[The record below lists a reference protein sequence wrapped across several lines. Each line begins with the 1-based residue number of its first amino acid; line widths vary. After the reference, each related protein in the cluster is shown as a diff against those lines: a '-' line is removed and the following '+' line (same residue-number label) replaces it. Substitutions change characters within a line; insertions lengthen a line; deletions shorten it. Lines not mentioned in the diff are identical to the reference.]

1 MLLTTSTTQHNNI
14 TLINNINFTLLEL
27 TMTEAVVDTT
37 PIAEDPALTSADTD
51 DDSIKT
57 EVAAPPEAE
66 KKEPNE
72 EEKADAFLGVLLNL
86 WAMITGKVKEIDDNV
101 GVSTKVN
108 ELNEQYHVTEK
119 LNEAKDA
126 TVKKAG
132 EIDEQHQLS
141 QKWCSMTEALTE
153 KFWKKEED
161 KEFVVVDKEDEKETT
176 TEQ

>member
-1 MLLTTSTTQHNNI
+1 
-14 TLINNINFTLLEL
+14 
-27 TMTEAVVDTT
+27 MTEAVVDTT

-57 EVAAPPEAE
+57 EVAAPSETE

-108 ELNEQYHVTEK
+108 ELNEQYQVTEK

-132 EIDEQHQLS
+132 EIDEEHQLS

-153 KFWKKEED
+153 KLWKKESED
-161 KEFVVVDKEDEKETT
+161 KEFVVVDKEEKEESA
-176 TEQ
+176 TEE

>member
-1 MLLTTSTTQHNNI
+1 
-14 TLINNINFTLLEL
+14 
-27 TMTEAVVDTT
+27 MTEAVVDTT
-37 PIAEDPALTSADTD
+37 PIAEDPALTSSDTD

-57 EVAAPPEAE
+57 EVAAPSETE

-108 ELNEQYHVTEK
+108 ELNEQYQVTEK

-132 EIDEQHQLS
+132 EIDEEHQLS

-153 KFWKKEED
+153 KLWKKESED
-161 KEFVVVDKEDEKETT
+161 KEFVVVDKEEKEESA
-176 TEQ
+176 TEE

>member
-1 MLLTTSTTQHNNI
+1 M
-14 TLINNINFTLLEL
+14 INNINFTLSEL

-37 PIAEDPALTSADTD
+37 PIAEDPALASD

-57 EVAAPPEAE
+57 EVAAPPETE

-86 WAMITGKVKEIDDNV
+86 WAMITGKVKEIDENV

-108 ELNEQYHVTEK
+108 ELNEQYQVTEK

-161 KEFVVVDKEDEKETT
+161 KEFVVVDKEEKEESA

>member
-1 MLLTTSTTQHNNI
+1 
-14 TLINNINFTLLEL
+14 
-27 TMTEAVVDTT
+27 MTEAVVDTT

-51 DDSIKT
+51 DESIKT
-57 EVAAPPEAE
+57 EVAAPQKTE

-72 EEKADAFLGVLLNL
+72 EEKVDAFLGVLLNL

-101 GVSTKVN
+101 GVSVKMN
-108 ELNEQYHVTEK
+108 EINEQYQVTEK
-119 LNEAKDA
+119 LNEAKNA

-153 KFWKKEED
+153 KFWRKEED
-161 KEFVVVDKEDEKETT
+161 KEFVVVDKEEKEESA
-176 TEQ
+176 TEE

>member
-1 MLLTTSTTQHNNI
+1 
-14 TLINNINFTLLEL
+14 
-27 TMTEAVVDTT
+27 MTEAVVDTT
-37 PIAEDPALTSADTD
+37 PIAEDPALTSADNKD

-57 EVAAPPEAE
+57 EVAASETE
-66 KKEPNE
+66 KKEPTDE
-72 EEKADAFLGVLLNL
+72 QKADAFLGVLLNL
-86 WAMITGKVKEIDDNV
+86 WAMITGKVKEIDDKV

-108 ELNEQYHVTEK
+108 ELNEQYQVTEK

-153 KFWKKEED
+153 KLWPQKEED
-161 KEFVVVDKEDEKETT
+161 KEFVIVDEEKKEESA
-176 TEQ
+176 TEE